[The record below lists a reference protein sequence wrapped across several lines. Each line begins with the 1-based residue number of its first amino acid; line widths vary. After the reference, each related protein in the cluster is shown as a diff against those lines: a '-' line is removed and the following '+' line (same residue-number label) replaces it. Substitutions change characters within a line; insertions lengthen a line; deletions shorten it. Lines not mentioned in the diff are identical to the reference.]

1 MLVVGTSPGS
11 AVASDCTIIR
21 DAVGNFMQFYDKPTL
36 TIRFP
41 EILRQLQGTDTN
53 IEIITSSMLQPLQM
67 SIKGNL
73 ISDISAYIF
82 VQTSLQRDNLPAIE
96 YNNADKRAEE
106 ARKFFVEEFKL
117 DPKKVMVYEDLDKA
131 FILSI
136 FKSIKAEAQKF
147 KEKNEQNANAAK
159 AVFVNWIGFCLNLDY
174 HPYLENFDIDDDL
187 WPNFFPLT

>member
-73 ISDISAYIF
+73 ISDISAFIF

>member
-1 MLVVGTSPGS
+1 
-11 AVASDCTIIR
+11 
-21 DAVGNFMQFYDKPTL
+21 
-36 TIRFP
+36 
-41 EILRQLQGTDTN
+41 
-53 IEIITSSMLQPLQM
+53 MLQPLQM

-73 ISDISAYIF
+73 ISDISAFIF